1 MPEEKIKLDEI
12 DLKILDILKTDARS
26 SLEEISKNVGI
37 SKSTVHYRI
46 KRMIDKGVI
55 EKFSTKLNYKALGY
69 DIYALSCVK
78 AKYHQHSMEEIA
90 KKIRQV
96 DGVESVF
103 VILGEMDFL
112 ITIRAKN
119 KDELKRIVEKIISF
133 PEIDHSSTYLVIS
146 EI

>member
-46 KRMIDKGVI
+46 KRMIDKGII